1 MAQFIEFCLRHPLLV
16 GATVAAIVA
25 ALVYEIRLRGQS
37 GFAVAPARAIQM
49 INQGATVV
57 DLRDAESFGSGH
69 IVDALNLAPAD
80 LAANP
85 EAKLKKK
92 RTVLLVCDNGSA
104 SARAAAGLRK
114 AGFENAWAVEGGLA
128 AWLKDNLPVV
138 ANRAR
143 AKAGA
148 A

>member
-1 MAQFIEFCLRHPLLV
+1 MAQLIEFCLRHPLLV
-16 GATVAAIVA
+16 GATVAAVVA
-25 ALVYEIRLRGQS
+25 ALFYEIRLRGQS
-37 GFAVAPARAIQM
+37 GFSVPPARAIQM

-57 DLRDAESFGSGH
+57 DLRDAESFGGGH
-69 IVDALNLAPAD
+69 IVDALNLTPAD
-80 LAANP
+80 LSANP

-92 RTVLLVCDNGSA
+92 RPVLLVCDNGSA
-104 SARAAAGLRK
+104 SARAAADLRK

-138 ANRAR
+138 AERAR